1 MAATSIVKLSLESSQ
16 YEQKLRGAKKQF
28 EDFTASIGIN
38 MKQLTAAGIA
48 IGAAAAAINAFSSA
62 CSEAITKGIELARAG
77 EGIRRA
83 FDRLNQPNLLQNL
96 REATHG
102 TVSDIE
108 LMKNAVKFD
117 NFNLSLDQMGTFL
130 AFAQQQAKDTG
141 QSVEYMVDSI
151 VTGLGR
157 KSLPILDNLGL
168 SATEIRTKMAKVGD
182 MTTAVAE
189 IIKERMEAAGGYVET
204 AADRAARATATL
216 ENKMEELGRKF
227 EPLKEASDDLWTSIK
242 LGIMDIIGGPLT
254 ELING
259 LTKAGALRNEIANQG
274 GSERVTGDISKLK
287 GSNFKAQAYQM
298 MLAGYFRNENAAR
311 NALLEAQKGGKGGIG
326 IYETRYNAAKTL
338 RQEFQQ
344 RGLAVV
350 NPQKITPQEPPKTGG
365 RSGKTFN
372 PNSIA
377 FNPLDFD
384 ESIRTDPDRYFNSPF
399 ALADQSALR
408 SYMGFGKKQ
417 YDTGRDTTKNQTQN
431 QLEEKQDSANLQD
444 ITGAVGNM
452 FNCLEQIGIEIPKGF
467 QSVFGVLNT
476 IVAIVGAIQAMQEIG
491 TFLGL
496 FANGGVARAA
506 NGILPGRSFSGDNI
520 PALLNSGETFLTRA
534 QSSNL
539 MSALTNGGLGNLQLE
554 TVVTGEDLKFVLN
567 NTGRRTGAGEIV
579 TSNMRRI

>member
-1 MAATSIVKLSLESSQ
+1 MAAQSIVKLSLESAQ
-16 YEQKLRGAKKQF
+16 YEQKLRGAKRQF
-28 EDFTASIGIN
+28 EDFTNSIGIN

-168 SATEIRTKMAKVGD
+168 SATDIRTKMAKVGD

-274 GSERVTGDISKLK
+274 GSERVTRDISKLK

-298 MLAGYFRNENAAR
+298 MLAGYFRDENSAR

-350 NPQKITPQEPPKTGG
+350 NPQKIIPQEPPKTGG

-408 SYMGFGKKQ
+408 TYMGFGKKQ
-417 YDTGRDTTKNQTQN
+417 YDAGRDITKNQTQN

-506 NGILPGRSFSGDNI
+506 NGIVPGRSFSGDNI
-520 PALLNSGETFLTRA
+520 PALLNSGETVLTRA

-539 MSALTNGGLGNLQLE
+539 MSALNNGGLGNLQLE